1 MLFRSAR
8 DKPLEVLAGSTLRHG
23 ESLADR
29 IEYTI
34 WQRRTLRGAGTCSSQ
49 ACPVHFNGE
58 VLYARRSR
66 VEIPGPAVAAAPAE
80 APAAS
85 PSSPAD
91 AAKAAVAAVR
101 NAFGIG
107 QIKRTLRSGDGGTDV
122 RRLQDALRARG
133 QKVNTDGRYGR
144 STVTAV
150 RDFQRKSRQIGRAH
164 V

>member
-1 MLFRSAR
+1 MRNTTIGCLLGVLAAGLVPAAALAQRTPEPTYDAR

-85 PSSPAD
+85 RNTGAG
-91 AAKAAVAAVR
+91 VR
-101 NAFGIG
+101 NS
-107 QIKRTLRSGDGGTDV
+107 T
-122 RRLQDALRARG
+122 ARG
-133 QKVNTDGRYGR
+133 RLRRRRT
-144 STVTAV
+144 TA
-150 RDFQRKSRQIGRAH
+150 RR
-164 V
+164 